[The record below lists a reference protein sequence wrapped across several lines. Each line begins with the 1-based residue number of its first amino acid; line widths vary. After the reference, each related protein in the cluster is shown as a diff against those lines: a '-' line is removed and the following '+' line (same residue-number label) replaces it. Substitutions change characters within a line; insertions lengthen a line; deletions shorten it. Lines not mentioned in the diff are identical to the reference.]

1 MRTVE
6 FGSFR
11 IQGISL
17 SGHAVTV
24 WLLSTS
30 SFSNY
35 LSDSSYIYL
44 LLVAWTKKK
53 KKNFALRATAYRAAA
68 WTSVDIDFGP
78 SQAKKTHILT
88 WRRWSCVYTSQR
100 VSHIPR

>member
-1 MRTVE
+1 M
-6 FGSFR
+6 
-11 IQGISL
+11 
-17 SGHAVTV
+17 

-53 KKNFALRATAYRAAA
+53 KKKIALRATAYRAAA

-78 SQAKKTHILT
+78 LRLRRAIFSHGDDGVVYILAKGFLISLDKEVVIGLHVPFV
-88 WRRWSCVYTSQR
+88 RRSSVE
-100 VSHIPR
+100 